1 MFKKLKTF
9 IASAAMKS
17 ETRYI
22 NAIKMKFN
30 KSKDKKYELW
40 LVDTPGFGD
49 T

>member
-22 NAIKMKFN
+22 NTIKMKFN
-30 KSKDKKYELW
+30 KLKHKKDEIW